1 MSHSIVDMNYLG
13 RFSVSDIV
21 YKGGDTH
28 QCIVTVDDTD
38 KVNIFS
44 YSETCKLIK
53 LIANF

>member
-38 KVNIFS
+38 KVNILVIQKHPSWFS
-44 YSETCKLIK
+44 
-53 LIANF
+53 